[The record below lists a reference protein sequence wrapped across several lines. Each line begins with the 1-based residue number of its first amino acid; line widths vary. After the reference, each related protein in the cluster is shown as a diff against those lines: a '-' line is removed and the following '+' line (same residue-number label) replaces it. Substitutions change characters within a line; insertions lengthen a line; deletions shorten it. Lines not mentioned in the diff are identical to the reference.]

1 MSVYLVRRLV
11 WRAHVSVL
19 VRLMIG
25 DYQIE
30 IGAARKVR
38 DVGHAVGSVVT
49 KRLQLFLILMRTDD
63 HNVRTDVKIPS
74 LRSFSVARL
83 VRNPGADIHVGNPD
97 PVDMRLLAG

>member
-1 MSVYLVRRLV
+1 M
-11 WRAHVSVL
+11 L

-49 KRLQLFLILMRTDD
+49 KGLQLLLMLMRTDD
-63 HNVRTDVKIPS
+63 HNVRTDVKILS

-83 VRNPGADIHVGNPD
+83 VRNPGADVHIGNPD
-97 PVDMRLLAG
+97 RVDMRLLAG